1 MKQNWYYDMIA
12 PYYDTLVPRDIKG
25 ICSSIEHIVKRHN
38 QEKEILDLGC
48 GTGRFTIELAKRGYK
63 MCGLD
68 MCYEMLQV
76 AKQNAQKRHLKIKFI
91 RGDIRNFKLKRKAQV
106 IWARGSIGD
115 LLRIGDVKRALKNI
129 RNNILQN
136 GIFIFDVRDYLYHL
150 KILTKRN
157 REMRVF
163 KRRNK
168 FLTFSFVQDLN
179 EKTKIAEIKTEVTI
193 KSPRDLIRFKVNHAL
208 KHYTKQE
215 LVQLLRAAGFN
226 ILECMP
232 GYELA
237 KENKPRI
244 LIIAKRFRSGH

>member
-1 MKQNWYYDMIA
+1 MKESFYYDFIA

-25 ICSSIEHIVKRHN
+25 ICNSVEHIVKKYN
-38 QEKEILDLGC
+38 QKKEILDLGC

-63 MCGLD
+63 MRGFDICD
-68 MCYEMLQV
+68 AMLGV
-76 AKQNAQKRHLKIKFI
+76 ARINSKKRHLKIKFI
-91 RGDIRNFKLKRKAQV
+91 QGDIRNFKLKRKAQV

-168 FLTFSFVQDLN
+168 VLTFSFVQNLN
-179 EKTKIAEIKTEVTI
+179 KKTRIAAIKTEVTV
-193 KSPRDLIRFKVNHAL
+193 KSPGDFVRFKINHAL
-208 KHYTKQE
+208 KHYTKKE
-215 LVQLLRAAGFN
+215 LVKLLHAAGFD
-226 ILECMP
+226 ILEIMP

-244 LIIAKRFRSGH
+244 LVIAKRFRSEH